1 MTSPSAAIMTDNEIP
16 EKVATVVAPE
26 VRNVNDDDANSQT
39 EVAGIAVT
47 KKRQSLSD
55 IFTIVSRHS
64 CTLH

>member
-1 MTSPSAAIMTDNEIP
+1 MTKNDIP

>member
-16 EKVATVVAPE
+16 EKVAAVVAPE
-26 VRNVNDDDANSQT
+26 VRDENDDDANSQT
-39 EVAGIAVT
+39 EVAGVAVT